1 MARSFKLSSDTVR
14 ANLKAHSGLGLFI
27 AALLYLVCVTGV
39 ICIYYPDIEQWEQA
53 NIMDTVQVDARQVQS
68 ALANI
73 YAHYQKEE
81 ADKGHEAKPLDDI
94 WVGLPGADMPRFTV
108 GAAAAPEEG
117 EEHESLEFHVNAD
130 GSLGAKV
137 DHEWTHFIT
146 NLHYALTIPGIWGMT
161 LVGVIGMVLVAMVI
175 SGILAHP
182 NLFKN
187 AFSLRINR
195 GQRQQQVDMHNRIGV
210 WSTPFILAIALTG
223 ALIGL
228 GQVLLLTFATG
239 FHKGDTTAITNQ
251 LYMPHP
257 EPTKVA
263 APFVVDVTPIM
274 EKFQRDYPQLQ
285 AFYLS
290 IHYPA
295 TTAQTVEIGAY
306 LPNRLVWY
314 EAFQYNAAGE
324 ETKRLGWSDG
334 DAGMQIYAS
343 TYRLHFGHFGGL
355 PVKIIYTL
363 LGLGLCF
370 MCATGMNIWFRRQ
383 QQAGAERPKTERLW
397 LSAIWGFPCAVA
409 LTAITDFW
417 WPGASVWI
425 FWLTSLVLAIAALA
439 ASSRHQVSLG
449 LRLLL
454 IGLITL
460 LLLIHIGHFGAAS
473 FAGASLLVNG
483 LLLMAALALIAG
495 VVNATSRQAE
505 IAKES
510 VAAPVDATTES
521 PLGSP
526 HA

>member
-1 MARSFKLSSDTVR
+1 MARSFKLSPDTVR

-53 NIMDTVQVDARQVQS
+53 NIKDTVQVDANQVQT

-73 YAHYQKEE
+73 YTHYQNE
-81 ADKGHEAKPLDDI
+81 AAGKGQEAKPLDDL
-94 WVGLPGADMPRFTV
+94 WVGLPTNDMPRFTV
-108 GAAAAPEEG
+108 GAAAAPEDG
-117 EEHESLEFHVNAD
+117 KEHESLEFHVVAD
-130 GSLGAKV
+130 GSLGEKV
-137 DHEWTHFIT
+137 EHEWTHFIT
-146 NLHYALTIPGIWGMT
+146 RLHYALTIPGIWGMT

-175 SGILAHP
+175 SGILSHP

-187 AFSLRINR
+187 AFSMRINR
-195 GQRQQQVDMHNRIGV
+195 GQRQQQVDMHNRLGV

-239 FHKGDTTAITNQ
+239 FHKGDTTVITNQ

-257 EPTKVA
+257 EPTKIA
-263 APFVVDVTPIM
+263 APLVVNTAPIL
-274 EKFQRDYPQLQ
+274 EKFQRDYPQLK

-306 LPNRLVWY
+306 LPDRLVWY

-334 DAGMQIYAS
+334 DVGMQIYAS

-370 MCATGMNIWFRRQ
+370 ICATGMNIWFRRQ
-383 QQAGAERPKTERLW
+383 LQAGTPRPKTERLW
-397 LSAIWGFPCAVA
+397 LAAVWGFPCAAV

-417 WPGASVWI
+417 WANASVGI
-425 FWLTSLVLAIAALA
+425 FWIASVGLAIAALA
-439 ASSRHQVSLG
+439 ANNRRQVSLG

-454 IGLITL
+454 ISLIAL
-460 LLLIHIGHFGAAS
+460 LLVIHVSHFGAAS
-473 FAGASLLVNG
+473 FVGASLLVNG
-483 LLLMAALALIAG
+483 LLLVTIVALLAG
-495 VVNATSRQAE
+495 SATPTRQTEVIDEGIVTAGDT
-505 IAKES
+505 A
-510 VAAPVDATTES
+510 ES
-521 PLGSP
+521 PIGSSQP
-526 HA
+526 